1 MPLHSKLSPQNSELP
16 AAPGT
21 YALLIGVEAPLV
33 IRAGRLGEIS
43 LDAGRYVYIGS
54 AHGPGGLAARVERH
68 LRREKRLHWHI
79 DALTAAAPVVEVW
92 WVETVERLE
101 CAWARALLT
110 LPGVSVPARGFGS
123 SDCACPAHLLRA
135 PDPAAARDLSRT
147 LERFIEV
154 ERKGIR
160 DCEKLKKSTRRL
172 REGLLALFCETMIY
186 DSLKHI
192 AILKFLQVTL
202 RERQKSKARQAK

>member
-1 MPLHSKLSPQNSELP
+1 MPFNSKLTTQHFELP
-16 AAPGT
+16 SVPGT
-21 YALLIGVEAPLV
+21 YALWFRLDAPIT
-33 IRAGRLGEIS
+33 IRAGRLGVIS

-123 SDCACPAHLLRA
+123 SDCACPAHLLRV
-135 PDPAAARDLSRT
+135 PDPAAARDL
-147 LERFIEV
+147 L
-154 ERKGIR
+154 
-160 DCEKLKKSTRRL
+160 
-172 REGLLALFCETMIY
+172 
-186 DSLKHI
+186 I
-192 AILKFLQVTL
+192 ASHQP
-202 RERQKSKARQAK
+202 